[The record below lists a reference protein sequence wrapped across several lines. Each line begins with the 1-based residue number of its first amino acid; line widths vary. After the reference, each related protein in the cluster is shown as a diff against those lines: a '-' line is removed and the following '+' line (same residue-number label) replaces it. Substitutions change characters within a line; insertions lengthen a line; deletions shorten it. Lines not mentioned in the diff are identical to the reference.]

1 MRTFYFYSLPNSK
14 EPSPY
19 FFRVPSMLRDLSRK
33 GILRFRLWQGRHE
46 APVPLSD
53 GPEPV
58 IKGKAPEQKMIRLR
72 VQFYADGFREGYLD
86 LPECVKDL
94 PQDGPYPILE
104 SQVSERR
111 RIVMEKIREAFPW
124 ANRITI
130 ITCKYATEL
139 ESIMPAAPWPIRTE
153 IGSQP

>member
-46 APVPLSD
+46 APVPLGD

-58 IKGKAPEQKMIRLR
+58 EAWCKDHIERIRAGDDTAYKTR
-72 VQFYADGFREGYLD
+72 VLGEFPAEKS
-86 LPECVKDL
+86 ECAKYPCDVRHLCKLYPGCGVDTKHV
-94 PQDGPYPILE
+94 GCRFHCGESATPIL
-104 SQVSERR
+104 
-111 RIVMEKIREAFPW
+111 
-124 ANRITI
+124 
-130 ITCKYATEL
+130 
-139 ESIMPAAPWPIRTE
+139 PAAPWPIRTE
-153 IGSQP
+153 IGAQP